1 MCVKLTLLISKKH
14 LTNYD
19 LVPYLMYTAH
29 TCRPS
34 KRACWLWH
42 YIHYLSIPLYTSAD
56 ANAFRMRE
64 SRQQYSLFEG
74 RLGRLRVKKLPRRW
88 QKVIK
93 NHKWKRIYEVMEVG
107 RGGGVG
113 VIFCFL
119 LRRRQKS
126 LISISTFSD
135 MLIFVWNVETINHI
149 WTW

>member
-29 TCRPS
+29 TCHPS
-34 KRACWLWH
+34 KRVFWLWH

-113 VIFCFL
+113 VIDFFVFYYEGDKKAWLAFQPSQICWFL
-119 LRRRQKS
+119 S
-126 LISISTFSD
+126 G
-135 MLIFVWNVETINHI
+135 M
-149 WTW
+149 